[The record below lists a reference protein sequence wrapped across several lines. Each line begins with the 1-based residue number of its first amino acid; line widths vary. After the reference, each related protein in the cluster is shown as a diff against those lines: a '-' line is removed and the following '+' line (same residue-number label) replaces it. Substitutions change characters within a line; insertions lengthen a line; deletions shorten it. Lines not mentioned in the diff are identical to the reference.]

1 MEISDQPETNAINPE
16 ATWLDAPPPPPEQLT
31 PPVARPWW
39 AGIGSAVRELIETLV
54 LTLVIFLL
62 IRFAV
67 QNFRIEGYS
76 MEPNFHD
83 GQFILV
89 NKLEYMIK
97 APERGDVVVLIPPTA
112 ANRDFIKRIIGKPGD
127 KVEIMDGRVSINGK
141 PLDEPY
147 PLNPGAY
154 SMGATTIGPD
164 EYFVLGDN
172 RNNSSDSHSWGTV
185 TKVKLV
191 GKVWATYWPPQM
203 IGFVPDY
210 SYASR

>member
-1 MEISDQPETNAINPE
+1 MEFSNETETPVLTLE
-16 ATWLDAPPPPPEQLT
+16 PPPAPPEEFVPPTKSIWSGL
-31 PPVARPWW
+31 
-39 AGIGSAVRELIETLV
+39 GSALRELIETLV

-89 NKLEYMIK
+89 NKIEYMVK
-97 APERGDVVVLIPPTA
+97 SPQRGDVVVLIPPTS
-112 ANRDFIKRIIGKPGD
+112 ANRDFIKRIIALPGD
-127 KVEIMDGRVSINGK
+127 TVQIIDGRVSVNGAL
-141 PLDEPY
+141 LDEPY
-147 PLNPGAY
+147 PLNPGSY
-154 SMGATTIGPD
+154 SFGPTTIAPD

-172 RNNSSDSHSWGTV
+172 RNNSSDSHAWGSV
-185 TKVKLV
+185 VKSKIV

-210 SYASR
+210 SYAQSKSP